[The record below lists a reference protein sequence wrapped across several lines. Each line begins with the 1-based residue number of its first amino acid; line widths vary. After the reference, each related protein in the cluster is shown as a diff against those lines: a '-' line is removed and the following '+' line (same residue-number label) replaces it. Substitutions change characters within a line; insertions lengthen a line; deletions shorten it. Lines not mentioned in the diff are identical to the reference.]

1 MKLFF
6 LVFLQL
12 LFGWG
17 VLNKFKYDKNLLSKL
32 ALSYLVGLLGTSLVV
47 YVIELLQVRIT
58 YASVTLFG
66 LAIALLI
73 NLDVK
78 RFWASLQL
86 FKKMD
91 VKQVNIY
98 DLVSVLGLAFFLSY
112 SVWRMY
118 HLPVVPYDALVGID
132 LLAKSAVEDGHVVS
146 SIFTRPDLKV
156 MLSTQPFYAPL
167 TSFNQIAY
175 RLTEAPF
182 GQVWIPFATIAFC
195 VFAYIRIKE
204 ATHSILAGLSLLLLF
219 CSTELY
225 AYTYLLQTDL
235 ANALFFGIGLVF
247 LLDYFKD
254 KSQKIN
260 FWLSTLFFAIAV
272 WTRIE
277 TIVIIGLC
285 SVLVVWEFLKEK
297 KYKEMVLMTALF
309 LAIPLIAN
317 ILWNGVFY
325 NFVLPFHPETKGE
338 IVWAGK
344 YASSFTG
351 PIVERMNFYLFSTDY
366 WGYILFIYLIVAL
379 ANAVIY
385 RDKISIYTLVFIVLF
400 YVSYFL
406 MLHHFAKVNVEATYR
421 RGLFKLLF
429 ALALFFGELRLL
441 QVLGSKMKDWVLKK
455 A

>member
-1 MKLFF
+1 MKLIF
-6 LVFLQL
+6 LVLLQV

-32 ALSYLVGLLGTSLVV
+32 ALSYLVGLLGTSLCI
-47 YVIELLQVRIT
+47 YIIEVLHVRIT

-66 LAIALLI
+66 LAAALLI

-78 RFWASLQL
+78 RFLASLQL
-86 FKKMD
+86 FRGID
-91 VKQVNIY
+91 IKQVNVY
-98 DLVSVLGLAFFLSY
+98 DIVSILGLSLFLSY

-132 LLAKSAVEDGHVVS
+132 LLAKSAIEDGHVVS
-146 SIFTRPDLKV
+146 SIFTRADLKV

-195 VFAYIRIKE
+195 IFAYVRLRE

-219 CSTELY
+219 CSPELY

-235 ANALFFGIGLVF
+235 TNALFFGIGLIF
-247 LLDYFKD
+247 LLEYFKD
-254 KSQKIN
+254 KSRKSD
-260 FWLSTLFFAIAV
+260 FWLSTFFFAIAV

-285 SVLVVWEFLKEK
+285 SVLVAWEFFKEK
-297 KYKEMVLMTALF
+297 KYKEMVSMTVLF
-309 LAIPLIAN
+309 VVIPLISN

-325 NFVLPFHPETKGE
+325 NLVLPFHPETKGE
-338 IVWAGK
+338 IIWAGK
-344 YASSFTG
+344 YAATFTDN
-351 PIVERMNFYLFSTDY
+351 IVDKMNFYLFNTDY
-366 WGYILFIYLIVAL
+366 WGYIFYIYLLVVVVDIA
-379 ANAVIY
+379 IY
-385 RDKISIYTLVFIVLF
+385 KRKISIYTLVFVAIF
-400 YVSYFL
+400 YLSFFL
-406 MLHHFAKVNVEATYR
+406 MLHHFDKVNVEATYR
-421 RGLFKLLF
+421 RGLFKLFF
-429 ALALFFGELRLL
+429 AFALFFGEIRLL
-441 QVLGSKMKDWVLKK
+441 QALGSKMKDWVVKK
-455 A
+455 G